1 MTLETGGVTEL
12 QQSSCRAATA
22 ATEWKLKRSYLSL
35 YDIHAYIHT
44 IQTDI
49 RMFMQTVVECAM
61 ANLAWRV
68 AIVKFALEVK
78 SVHRLGRDTSLVAR

>member
-1 MTLETGGVTEL
+1 
-12 QQSSCRAATA
+12 
-22 ATEWKLKRSYLSL
+22 
-35 YDIHAYIHT
+35 
-44 IQTDI
+44 
-49 RMFMQTVVECAM
+49 MFMQTVVECAM